1 MTLFKTCSA
10 ALLSVGLAV
19 SGFAA
24 KPAMAQDMDIA
35 KAQDL
40 VRLLFAKH
48 TARFQA
54 GDTPLMNEPGLMKRF
69 LVDCLAVEG
78 LQGRLQFDPIYGA
91 QDADISDLRVFA
103 DPDAPILRGAAQIH
117 LAFSNFGTP
126 RLFIYTL
133 IKAANGEWQINDIYS
148 DDDGWTLT
156 GLMRE
161 GGIAN
166 VSCDPGAEVT
176 LFDPPAGNTQATN
189 DSGME
194 DGDLPAHMDGGQM
207 AARPTGS
214 DPDADV
220 GMEQGDTP
228 AYTDGA
234 GGSDL
239 VFIVDASGSMWGQV
253 DGTAK
258 ISTAKQALTGLI
270 GDLGASTNVGLIAY
284 GHRREGDCGDI
295 ETLLPVANHS
305 PDAIGLAIDG
315 ITPRGKTP
323 IAAALE
329 AAASTFP
336 AADRQANVLLISD
349 GRETCGGDPCAA
361 ARALS
366 VQGIKTRVHVVGFDL
381 SEEESRALQCI
392 AEEGNGN
399 YYAAN
404 NAQEF
409 VDAVNKAVRA
419 TEEETAALSEP
430 EPRPLHQAKAYFIE
444 TFDGPEIDTAWS
456 VTNEVAELKALD
468 GKGALFIAASGK
480 KDNYDHAEA
489 MNRLELDK
497 QLPDGDFDLVLD
509 LRMALQTG
517 REHVWLSI
525 AEDPANQIGALFWA
539 DWKGCGPALHLSL
552 SKLSGEAGAKPENTG
567 FDISLFGGP
576 MVDNICS
583 KAPRAY
589 GDQILEA
596 LYTDGATLRLK
607 RRGRKVTA
615 AVEMQLPAFEDYEA
629 RIVTVETEPVTA
641 LRLSGKPGIFAGQW
655 SKAAPGESHYFL
667 ERFAIEEI
675 AQ

>member
-1 MTLFKTCSA
+1 MTLFNTCSA

-19 SGFAA
+19 SAFTA
-24 KPAMAQDMDIA
+24 KPALAQDMDIA

-91 QDADISDLRVFA
+91 QDADISGLRVYP

-117 LAFSNFGTP
+117 LAFENFGTP

-156 GLMRE
+156 GLLRE
-161 GGIAN
+161 GGIAP
-166 VSCDPGAEVT
+166 VACDPGAEVT
-176 LFDPPAGNTQATN
+176 LFDPPAGNSQAAPE
-189 DSGME
+189 SGME
-194 DGDLPAHMDGGQM
+194 DGDLPAHMGDGEM
-207 AARPTGS
+207 AAAPAAS
-214 DPDADV
+214 DPEASI
-220 GMEQGDTP
+220 GMEQGDMP

-239 VFIVDASGSMWGQV
+239 VFIVDGSGSMWGQI

-270 GDLGASTNVGLIAY
+270 GDLGADTNVGLIAY

-305 PDAIGLAIDG
+305 PDAVGLAIDG

-323 IAAALE
+323 IAAALK
-329 AAASTFP
+329 AAAGAFP
-336 AADRQANVLLISD
+336 AADRRANVLLISD
-349 GRETCGGDPCAA
+349 GLETCGGDPCAA
-361 ARALS
+361 ARALAG
-366 VQGIKTRVHVVGFDL
+366 QGIKTRVHVVGFDL
-381 SEEESRALQCI
+381 SEEENRALQCI
-392 AEEGNGN
+392 AEEGNGT
-399 YYAAN
+399 YYTAN

-409 VDAVNKAVRA
+409 ADAIDQAVKATGGEV
-419 TEEETAALSEP
+419 AAPPEP
-430 EPRPLHQAKAYFIE
+430 EPEPQPEAKAYFVE
-444 TFDGPEIDTAWS
+444 TFDGPDIDPAWS
-456 VTNEVAELKALD
+456 VENEVDELKALD
-468 GKGALFIAASGK
+468 GKGGLFIAAFGK

-517 REHVWLSI
+517 NEHVWLSI
-525 AEDPANQIGALFWA
+525 AQDPANQLGALFWA

-552 SKLSGEAGAKPENTG
+552 AKLSGEAGAKPDKTG

-583 KAPRAY
+583 KGPRAY
-589 GDQILEA
+589 ADKILEV
-596 LYTDGATLRLK
+596 LFSDGATLRLK
-607 RRGRKVTA
+607 RRGRQVTA
-615 AVEMQLPAFEDYEA
+615 AVEMQLPAFEDYEG
-629 RIVTVETEPVTA
+629 RTVTIETEPVTA

-675 AQ
+675 TQ